1 MTRKSLI
8 TILVV
13 LAAVAVLVFAYRKA
27 EVPANGTTAETTTGG
42 TAQPPAKL
50 TPVTVN
56 QAFEHLLYIGLYVAK
71 DAGFF
76 EKQGLDVKIDTGGG
90 DAQAF
95 AALTSGNAQ
104 FAQGDPAFVAIAAET
119 GWNGRVVTMAV
130 DRVAMWGVTFDTSIE
145 PFTDPKGFK
154 GRTVATYPEPNTS
167 YVVQKQLD
175 MKAGLKLGRDTNIV
189 QVPFGTE
196 LATLK
201 NKRADIAHTIEPN
214 VSQVELQGGRVV
226 FSYPDAW
233 GPLAFTGVMTS
244 QDLIQR
250 DPVLVQKVV
259 TAYEQAF
266 QYIHT
271 NPEGTL
277 RIAEKRLPNI
287 PPPVIKAAL
296 NRLVSSGCIPK
307 HAKVDPESWRKLLQ
321 IRVDVG
327 DLKKGMPTE
336 DLVDNSFATK
346 AMQ

>member
-1 MTRKSLI
+1 VI
-8 TILVV
+8 N
-13 LAAVAVLVFAYRKA
+13 
-27 EVPANGTTAETTTGG
+27 E
-42 TAQPPAKL
+42 
-50 TPVTVN
+50 
-56 QAFEHLLYIGLYVAK
+56 AFEHLLYIGLYVAK

-76 EKQGLDVKIDTGGG
+76 EKQGLDVRIDTGGG

-95 AALTSGNAQ
+95 AALTSGKAQ
-104 FAQGDPAFVAIAAET
+104 FAQGDPAFVAIAAEK
-119 GWNGRVVTMAV
+119 GWDGRVVTMAV
-130 DRVAMWGVTFDTSIE
+130 DRVAMWGVTFDKSIQ

-175 MKAGLKLGRDTNIV
+175 QKAALKLGVDTKIV

-201 NKRADIAHTIEPN
+201 NKQADIAHTIEPN
-214 VSQVELQGGRVV
+214 VAQVELQGGHVV

-244 QDLIQR
+244 EQLIQS
-250 DPVLVQKVV
+250 DPALVQKVV

-266 QYIHT
+266 QYIQN
-271 NPEGTL
+271 NPDGAL
-277 RIAEKRLPNI
+277 AIARKRLPTL
-287 PPPVIKAAL
+287 PPDVIRAAL

-307 HAKVDPESWRKLLQ
+307 HAQVDPESWRKLLQ

-327 DLKKGMPTE
+327 DLHAMPKK
-336 DLVDNSFATK
+336 DLVDNSFAVK
-346 AMQ
+346 ARQ